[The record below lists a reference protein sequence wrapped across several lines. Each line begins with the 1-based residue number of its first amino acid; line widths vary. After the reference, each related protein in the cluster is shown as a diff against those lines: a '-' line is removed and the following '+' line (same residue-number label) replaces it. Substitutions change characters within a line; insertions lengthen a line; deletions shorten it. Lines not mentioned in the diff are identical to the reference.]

1 MQTKEWYKSRTLWLN
16 IMAIVVIMLETAIDV
31 VPLTPER
38 MTIVLA
44 VINILVRLQTSTA
57 IR

>member
-1 MQTKEWYKSRTLWLN
+1 MQTKSWYTSKTMWLN
-16 IMAIVVIMLETAIDV
+16 IMAIVVIMLETVIDV

-44 VINILVRLQTSTA
+44 IINILVRLQTSTA

>member
-1 MQTKEWYKSRTLWLN
+1 MQTKSWYTSKTMWLN

-44 VINILVRLQTSTA
+44 IINILVRLQTSTA

>member
-1 MQTKEWYKSRTLWLN
+1 MQTKPWYTSKTMWLN
-16 IMAIVVIMLETAIDV
+16 IMAIVVIMLETVIDV

-44 VINILVRLQTSTA
+44 IINILVRLQTSTA